1 MAKKDEQK
9 AKSNGASKG
18 RLQIFVAGFAVEG
31 GDSVLADGFKAIR
44 DLTEAMKGSGVLL
57 PPPRQKAALAASN
70 TGGGSAPAVVDE
82 DEEIEQ
88 GVVVE
93 TEDVEDDATEEETS
107 NGNGS
112 GAKRSYSFKTPTFM
126 NELDVTKAK
135 KNLKEFMTEKNPSD
149 QMSKYLAVV
158 YWLQKYMDIAEV
170 KIDHVYTVFDI
181 LGWKSDMP
189 SNPSIPL
196 RDLKSKKH
204 MLTRG
209 TGHQPCR
216 GRTFPAAKLRVR
228 GGDRRRVRSLRSL
241 HPGPNGPAF
250 PRRPG
255 ESSRSLTSWGLRPRP
270 RREFPRRPPSG
281 RALSCCCNEKMSYEL
296 QRDCVTPYRLSNGH

>member
-9 AKSNGASKG
+9 AKSNGNGATKG

-44 DLTEAMKGSGVLL
+44 DLTEAMKSSGVLL
-57 PPPRQKAALAASN
+57 PPPRQKAALVASN
-70 TGGGSAPAVVDE
+70 TGGGSSPAAADE

-93 TEDVEDDATEEETS
+93 TEEVEDDATEEETS
-107 NGNGS
+107 SGNSS

-135 KNLKEFMTEKNPSD
+135 KDLKAFIAEKNPSD

-204 MLTRG
+204 MLTRE
-209 TGHQPCR
+209 TGAE
-216 GRTFPAAKLRVR
+216 GYKL
-228 GGDRRRVRSLRSL
+228 
-241 HPGPNGPAF
+241 NF
-250 PRRPG
+250 KG
-255 ESSRSLTSWGLRPRP
+255 EQ
-270 RREFPRRPPSG
+270 EV
-281 RALSCCCNEKMSYEL
+281 EKMK
-296 QRDCVTPYRLSNGH
+296 